1 MSMEDQRAYQKAI
14 RQGKK
19 PKIKGL
25 IEDVP
30 EGFKQYMS
38 EHYEQMNSWKSK
50 PYFMIDND
58 IPSLIK

>member
-1 MSMEDQRAYQKAI
+1 MINKYETIK
-14 RQGKK
+14 QGKK

-25 IEDVP
+25 IEDAP
-30 EGFKQYMS
+30 TGFKEYMS
-38 EHYEQMNSWKSK
+38 EHYARMNSWKSK